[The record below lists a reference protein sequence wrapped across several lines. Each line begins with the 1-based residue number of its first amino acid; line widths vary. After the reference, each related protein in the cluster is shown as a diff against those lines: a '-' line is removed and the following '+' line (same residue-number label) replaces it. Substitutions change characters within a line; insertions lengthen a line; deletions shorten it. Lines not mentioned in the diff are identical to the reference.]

1 MIETSKNM
9 YIIMELVHGGNLRDL
24 ILARVNEN
32 HSFTDL
38 EASTLMK
45 NILKAVKYFHMKNI
59 TIIPTR

>member
-1 MIETSKNM
+1 
-9 YIIMELVHGGNLRDL
+9 
-24 ILARVNEN
+24 LARVNEN

-59 TIIPTR
+59 IHRDLKPCNLILN